1 MVVMNGMTYN
11 RELCDFCGTCVSV
24 CPHDSI
30 ELSEND
36 LVITESCTKCKL
48 CVFVCPIRALGVQD
62 EK

>member
-1 MVVMNGMTYN
+1 MVVMNEMTYI
-11 RELCDFCGTCVSV
+11 RDLCDFCGTCVSV

-48 CVFVCPIRALGVQD
+48 CVFVCPIRALGVQN
-62 EK
+62 EE